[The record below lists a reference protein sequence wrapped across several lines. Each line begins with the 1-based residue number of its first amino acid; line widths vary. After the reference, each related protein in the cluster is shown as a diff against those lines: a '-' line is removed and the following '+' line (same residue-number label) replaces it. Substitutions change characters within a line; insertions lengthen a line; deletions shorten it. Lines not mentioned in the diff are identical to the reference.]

1 MHVAQRFA
9 VRGGTFMSKKDY
21 KRPPI
26 VIAEGDHDRLIT
38 LALSALDRAP
48 GAVDLFTELS
58 RAKVVAK
65 LPEQVVGIGSV
76 ATFEYDG
83 STYRDYELVDPHRA
97 DIAQQ
102 RISVLTPVGAMLL
115 GLSAGQSI
123 EWTGPDERD
132 HKVAVE
138 SVRRT
143 N

>member
-1 MHVAQRFA
+1 
-9 VRGGTFMSKKDY
+9 MSKKDY

-26 VIAEGDHDRLIT
+26 VIAEDEHDRLVT
-38 LALSALDRAP
+38 LALTALDRAP

-65 LPEQVVGIGSV
+65 LPEHVVGVGGV

-83 STYRDYELVDPHRA
+83 STYTDYELVDPHRA
-97 DIAQQ
+97 DIAQR

-115 GLSAGQSI
+115 GLSEGQSI
-123 EWTGPDERD
+123 EWVGPDDRD

-138 SVRRT
+138 KVRGATLDRFPQ
-143 N
+143 